1 MPSFSLCGS
10 PWRIAGLAS
19 LVVAAALLTV
29 VPAPGLRGQTAPEAP
44 TSKPDDVAFFMRA
57 KLGHSQHVLEGLT
70 LADFDLIAR
79 GAKELS
85 LASQASSWEVLQTA
99 DYARQ
104 SSEFRRSCDLLHRAA
119 DEKNLDGAALAWM
132 EVMMKCIQCHKYV
145 RDERNGPG
153 R

>member
-1 MPSFSLCGS
+1 MPATHRSRFAARVAGCFL
-10 PWRIAGLAS
+10 AVVALGLA
-19 LVVAAALLTV
+19 LVIPAA
-29 VPAPGLRGQTAPEAP
+29 GLRGQTVSEA
-44 TSKPDDVAFFMRA
+44 KPDDVGFFMRA
-57 KLGHSQHVLEGLT
+57 KLGHAQHVLEGLS

-119 DEKNLDGAALAWM
+119 EGKNLDGAALAWM

-145 RDERNGPG
+145 RDERNGAG

>member
-1 MPSFSLCGS
+1 MPEASRSRLTQIAGAAFLAVA
-10 PWRIAGLAS
+10 AGLAFF
-19 LVVAAALLTV
+19 LPTV
-29 VPAPGLRGQTAPEAP
+29 GLRGQAVPEAK
-44 TSKPDDVAFFMRA
+44 TDDVGYFMRA

-119 DEKNLDGAALAWM
+119 SEKNLDGAALAWM

-145 RDERNGPG
+145 RDERDGAG

>member
-1 MPSFSLCGS
+1 MPTTFRSRHAA
-10 PWRIAGLAS
+10 RIAGAVLSAVAIG
-19 LVVAAALLTV
+19 LVIVIPV
-29 VPAPGLRGQTAPEAP
+29 SGLRGQTVGE
-44 TSKPDDVAFFMRA
+44 TKPDDVAYFMRA
-57 KLGHSQHVLEGLT
+57 KLGHSQHVIEGLT

-119 DEKNLDGAALAWM
+119 SEKNLDGAALAWM

-145 RDERNGPG
+145 RDERNGAG

>member
-1 MPSFSLCGS
+1 MSSLVGS

-19 LVVAAALLTV
+19 LAVAVMLLAV
-29 VPAPGLRGQTAPEAP
+29 VPAPGLRGQTVPEA
-44 TSKPDDVAFFMRA
+44 KPDDVAFFMRA

-119 DEKNLDGAALAWM
+119 EEKNLDGAALAWM
-132 EVMMKCIQCHKYV
+132 EVTMKCIQCHKYV